1 VSIVTPTKDRLPLLR
16 EALDSVAAQT
26 FPHWEHLVIDD
37 GSDDGTS
44 EEVRSRGAI
53 DSRVRYLR
61 REGEERGANVCR
73 NIGVREARGE
83 YVIFLDSDDLL
94 EPHCLAG
101 RVAFMTRNADLDFA
115 TFQTRLFV
123 KTPGDLNRLY
133 TDDEAGDHLLRFLLL
148 ELPWV
153 ITGPIWRKSS
163 LQRIGLLDQAL
174 PSWQDVELHLRALT
188 KGCHYL
194 QVRVPDH
201 HVRWAYDETRV
212 SRQQRHPTH
221 LIAAPSTIQKFERLV
236 RDGPGMNWV
245 RQRALCGLYF
255 LVAAL
260 RVEVESLGPGLRTW
274 RMVQEKRIAPPL
286 LYFSGAALLLLAAL
300 RVPGAGR
307 LTQKWKGWVRFRTN
321 PDLLAT

>member
-1 VSIVTPTKDRLPLLR
+1 VTIVTPTKNRLPLLR

-26 FPHWEHLVIDD
+26 FSQWEHLVVDD
-37 GSDDGTS
+37 GSDDGTA
-44 EEVRSRGAI
+44 EELAARAKA
-53 DSRVRYLR
+53 DPRVRYIPR
-61 REGEERGANVCR
+61 RSGDAGANVCR

-94 EPHCLAG
+94 EPHCLEG
-101 RVAFMTRNADLDFA
+101 RVAFMARNADLDFA

-163 LQRIGLLDQAL
+163 LERIGSLDESL
-174 PSWQDVELHLRALT
+174 PSWQDVELHVRALA
-188 KGCHYL
+188 KGCRYL
-194 QVRVPDH
+194 QAQVPDH

-221 LIAAPSTIQKFERLV
+221 LIVAPTTIEKFERLV

-260 RVEVESLGPGLRTW
+260 RVEVEALGPGLRTW
-274 RMVQEKRIAPPL
+274 HIARDKRIAPRL
-286 LYFSGAALLLLAAL
+286 LHVSGAVLLLLAAL

-321 PDLLAT
+321 PGLLST